1 MDSVVDIPGYSIIR
15 KDRSSEEHGGVC
27 LYIKD
32 GCFKYKQLNDI
43 SCCAD
48 HEVLWV
54 QLTPSRLPRGF
65 SSIVAAVV
73 YHPHWTLPGNNS
85 MRDHLFQSLALV
97 ESKYPNSALIVA
109 GDFNRLDITSIKK
122 HFRLKQ
128 IVKKPTRKNA
138 ILDLVLTNLHQF
150 YDDPC
155 TFPPFGLSDHHTVTV
170 ALRIRDK
177 SQSASKFVLK
187 RDKRASR
194 KAELGRY
201 LDAIDWLTLFSSAE
215 SCEDLL
221 DVFMNFIR
229 TGLDLI
235 MPVKRV
241 CINTTDAPWMTQHLK
256 SLIRKRQK
264 AFHQH

>member
-1 MDSVVDIPGYSIIR
+1 MFRSTGSFHQIVRDHAQDAGPQEPSVTPPRKNFYVPKIMVSNTMSLAPKIVEVEEFVARNKVSLAFITETWLKSTVMDSVVDIPGYSIIR
-15 KDRSSEEHGGVC
+15 KDRSSEEHGGMC

-73 YHPHWTLPGNNS
+73 YHPHWTLLENNS
-85 MRDHLFQSLALV
+85 MRDHLFQSLALF
-97 ESKYPNSALIVA
+97 ELKYPNSALIVA

-138 ILDLVLTNLHQF
+138 ILDLVLTNLHQLISRI
-150 YDDPC
+150 DSAD
-155 TFPPFGLSDHHTVTV
+155 FPYVSDN
-170 ALRIRDK
+170 K
-177 SQSASKFVLK
+177 
-187 RDKRASR
+187 
-194 KAELGRY
+194 
-201 LDAIDWLTLFSSAE
+201 
-215 SCEDLL
+215 
-221 DVFMNFIR
+221 VF
-229 TGLDLI
+229 
-235 MPVKRV
+235 
-241 CINTTDAPWMTQHLK
+241 
-256 SLIRKRQK
+256 
-264 AFHQH
+264 